1 MFIGFNLTFGPQHFL
16 GVDGMPRRI
25 FTYPSNMGWD
35 LWNLVSTLG
44 AYTLGLA
51 ILVFMVNA
59 AISLK
64 RGVVAGPDP
73 WDAMTL
79 EWTTSSPPA
88 HFNFAEIPQVRA
100 RDELW
105 ARKYPQLA
113 GHGGASAQTLPRVAV
128 VVAEHDEHVHV
139 HLPDPSYWPLVAAS
153 GLLVA
158 GTGILMA
165 AASGYAY
172 LGVTAAGLFILMV
185 GIYGWSLEPVNG

>member
-1 MFIGFNLTFGPQHFL
+1 
-16 GVDGMPRRI
+16 
-25 FTYPSNMGWD
+25 
-35 LWNLVSTLG
+35 
-44 AYTLGLA
+44 
-51 ILVFMVNA
+51 
-59 AISLK
+59 
-64 RGVVAGPDP
+64 
-73 WDAMTL
+73 
-79 EWTTSSPPA
+79 
-88 HFNFAEIPQVRA
+88 
-100 RDELW
+100 
-105 ARKYPQLA
+105 
-113 GHGGASAQTLPRVAV
+113 VAV